1 MDSKNIKKSLNCLA
15 KYISNKNIDT
25 NKANNVKDLKGI
37 DTVAWNL
44 ILSIYTSGWD
54 FLYADEN
61 KNLFKQKVSFIYILK
76 AISIK
81 NSKKGEKSSTK
92 LVSIERLPPSILAK
106 SPKEI
111 KVISKFFKVLNT
123 SQAKK
128 NLEKIYA
135 QASKFISNT
144 EEVLKIKNTFPSL

>member
-1 MDSKNIKKSLNCLA
+1 
-15 KYISNKNIDT
+15 
-25 NKANNVKDLKGI
+25 
-37 DTVAWNL
+37 
-44 ILSIYTSGWD
+44 LSIYTSGWD